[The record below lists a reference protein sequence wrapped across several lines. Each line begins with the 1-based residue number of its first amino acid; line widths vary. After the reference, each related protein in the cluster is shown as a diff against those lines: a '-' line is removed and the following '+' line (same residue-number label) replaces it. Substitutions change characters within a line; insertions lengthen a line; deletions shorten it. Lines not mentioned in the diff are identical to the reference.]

1 MNAASLLASAGMN
14 IGLSLVVLSLFS
26 VLKKQPCSAPVY
38 FARRTARREALP
50 IYPAFS
56 LARLRPTASWISRA
70 FRVTEDEVLRIQGL
84 DALVVLRFFKFGTK
98 FFTVCSIIGLLILVP
113 VNFTCQDGHS
123 RSEFSYSMDAFT
135 ISNIGKGCNRLW
147 IHFACLCFISFYILY
162 LLYMEYKVI
171 LVLRL
176 QHIGNNRQQPDQF
189 TVLVRGVPLC
199 IEHKA
204 YGCCVDHFF
213 SKHHPFT
220 YQSYKIVHDG
230 KCIRKLLKLAYSL
243 QHKIKDLHRKAVEK
257 PMKWLCLCDTFW
269 SHIGDPKIHEESL
282 QEVRQ
287 RIHLLQHENIINKK
301 ELPVAFV
308 SFKSRCG
315 AAFAAQTQ
323 QHIHPLLWT
332 TEAAPE
338 PRDVI
343 WKNLAIPCHLLALY
357 RTGIFIAALLL
368 TVFFALPVTAVQGI
382 AQFENLKK
390 WFPPARAIQIIPGLS
405 SFLTGYLPSVILNSF
420 IYVIPYAMVYLAS
433 LEGYISQSRKEM
445 RACSMVFYFLVGN
458 VFFLSLLSGSLL
470 QQIGESF
477 THPKDFPS
485 HLASAVSAQ
494 SDFFITYIL
503 TDGLSGFSLEIL
515 QLGLVTWH
523 VVRTCLFGQ
532 SIENDSYLFGF
543 PYYRVIP
550 IVSLAILIGMVY
562 AVISPLLLPFL
573 IIYFLLGYAV
583 YVNQTFRKMQDVY
596 DITYDTC
603 GQYWPHIHHY
613 LFITIILMQITMIGI
628 FGLKSKPG
636 ASVSTILLLLMTIL
650 FNEYCKIRFVPTF
663 CHCPIKVAKEN
674 DDCDEREGELQA
686 NQEIA
691 IDAYHPPWMR
701 PVSFAGDAAYMKPLV
716 SYS

>member
-14 IGLSLVVLSLFS
+14 IGLALVVLSLFS

-38 FARRTARREALP
+38 FARRIARREALP
-50 IYPAFS
+50 LYPAFS

-98 FFTVCSIIGLLILVP
+98 LFTVCSIIGLLILVP

-162 LLYMEYKVI
+162 LLYM
-171 LVLRL
+171 
-176 QHIGNNRQQPDQF
+176 
-189 TVLVRGVPLC
+189 
-199 IEHKA
+199 
-204 YGCCVDHFF
+204 
-213 SKHHPFT
+213 
-220 YQSYKIVHDG
+220 
-230 KCIRKLLKLAYSL
+230 KLAYSL

-323 QHIHPLLWT
+323 QHMHPLLWT

-390 WFPPARAIQIIPGLS
+390 WFPPARAVQIIPGLS

-420 IYVIPYAMVYLAS
+420 IYVIPYAMVYMAS

-583 YVNQTFRKMQDVY
+583 YVNQMQDVY

-674 DDCDEREGELQA
+674 DDCDEGEGELQA

-701 PVSFAGDAAYMKPLV
+701 PVSFAGDAAYMKPLGGEWSRCRMKWV
-716 SYS
+716 RRAHRRSYSSGMQTRRLHRNPPLITVR

>member
-1 MNAASLLASAGMN
+1 MRKGSKLIDRKEMNAASLLASAGMN
-14 IGLSLVVLSLFS
+14 IGLALVVLSLFS

-38 FARRTARREALP
+38 FARRIARREALP
-50 IYPAFS
+50 LYPAFS

-70 FRVTEDEVLRIQGL
+70 FRITEDEVLRIQGL
-84 DALVVLRFFKFGTK
+84 DALVVLRLFKFGTK

-135 ISNIGKGCNRLW
+135 ISNIGKGSNRNW
-147 IHFACLCFISFYILY
+147 HIHFNTKLRNCVEKLLRDPLSGCVFVIHFGYIL
-162 LLYMEYKVI
+162 E
-171 LVLRL
+171 
-176 QHIGNNRQQPDQF
+176 
-189 TVLVRGVPLC
+189 T
-199 IEHKA
+199 
-204 YGCCVDHFF
+204 
-213 SKHHPFT
+213 
-220 YQSYKIVHDG
+220 
-230 KCIRKLLKLAYSL
+230 
-243 QHKIKDLHRKAVEK
+243 
-257 PMKWLCLCDTFW
+257 
-269 SHIGDPKIHEESL
+269 
-282 QEVRQ
+282 Q
-287 RIHLLQHENIINKK
+287 RFMRK

-390 WFPPARAIQIIPGLS
+390 WFPPARAVQIIPGLS
-405 SFLTGYLPSVILNSF
+405 SFLTGCLPSVILNCF
-420 IYVIPYAMVYLAS
+420 IYVIPYAMVYMAS
-433 LEGYISQSRKEM
+433 LEGYISHSGKQM

-523 VVRTCLFGQ
+523 VVRTCSFGQ

-583 YVNQTFRKMQDVY
+583 YVNQTF
-596 DITYDTC
+596 
-603 GQYWPHIHHY
+603 
-613 LFITIILMQITMIGI
+613 
-628 FGLKSKPG
+628 SK
-636 ASVSTILLLLMTIL
+636 V
-650 FNEYCKIRFVPTF
+650 
-663 CHCPIKVAKEN
+663 
-674 DDCDEREGELQA
+674 
-686 NQEIA
+686 
-691 IDAYHPPWMR
+691 
-701 PVSFAGDAAYMKPLV
+701 
-716 SYS
+716 

>member
-1 MNAASLLASAGMN
+1 MRKGSKLIDRKEMNAASLLASAGMN
-14 IGLSLVVLSLFS
+14 IGLALVVLSLFS

-38 FARRTARREALP
+38 FARRIARREALP
-50 IYPAFS
+50 LYPAFS

-70 FRVTEDEVLRIQGL
+70 FRITEDEVLRIQGL
-84 DALVVLRFFKFGTK
+84 DALVVLRLFKFGTK

-135 ISNIGKGCNRLW
+135 ISNIGKG
-147 IHFACLCFISFYILY
+147 S
-162 LLYMEYKVI
+162 
-171 LVLRL
+171 
-176 QHIGNNRQQPDQF
+176 NRQRSDQF

-199 IEHKA
+199 LEHKA

-220 YQSYKIVHDG
+220 YQSYKVVHDG

-243 QHKIKDLHRKAVEK
+243 QHKIKKLRRKAVER
-257 PMKWLCLCDTFW
+257 PIKWLCLCDTFW
-269 SHIGDPKIHEESL
+269 LHIGDPKVHEESL

-390 WFPPARAIQIIPGLS
+390 WFPPARAVQIIGK
-405 SFLTGYLPSVILNSF
+405 
-420 IYVIPYAMVYLAS
+420 
-433 LEGYISQSRKEM
+433 QM

-523 VVRTCLFGQ
+523 VVRTCSFGQ

-583 YVNQTFRKMQDVY
+583 YVNQTF
-596 DITYDTC
+596 
-603 GQYWPHIHHY
+603 
-613 LFITIILMQITMIGI
+613 
-628 FGLKSKPG
+628 SK
-636 ASVSTILLLLMTIL
+636 V
-650 FNEYCKIRFVPTF
+650 
-663 CHCPIKVAKEN
+663 
-674 DDCDEREGELQA
+674 
-686 NQEIA
+686 
-691 IDAYHPPWMR
+691 
-701 PVSFAGDAAYMKPLV
+701 
-716 SYS
+716 

>member
-1 MNAASLLASAGMN
+1 MRKGSKLIDRKEMNAASLLASAGMN
-14 IGLSLVVLSLFS
+14 IGLALVVLSLFS

-38 FARRTARREALP
+38 FARRIARREALP
-50 IYPAFS
+50 LYPAFS

-70 FRVTEDEVLRIQGL
+70 FRITEDEVLRIQGL
-84 DALVVLRFFKFGTK
+84 DALVVLRLFKFGTK

-135 ISNIGKGCNRLW
+135 ISNIGKGSNRLW

-162 LLYMEYKVI
+162 LLYM
-171 LVLRL
+171 
-176 QHIGNNRQQPDQF
+176 
-189 TVLVRGVPLC
+189 
-199 IEHKA
+199 
-204 YGCCVDHFF
+204 
-213 SKHHPFT
+213 
-220 YQSYKIVHDG
+220 
-230 KCIRKLLKLAYSL
+230 KLAYSL
-243 QHKIKDLHRKAVEK
+243 QHKIKKLRRKAVER
-257 PMKWLCLCDTFW
+257 PIKWLCLCDTFW
-269 SHIGDPKIHEESL
+269 LHIGDPKVHEESL

-390 WFPPARAIQIIPGLS
+390 WFPPARAVQIIPGLS
-405 SFLTGYLPSVILNSF
+405 SFLTGCLPSVILNCF
-420 IYVIPYAMVYLAS
+420 IYVIPYAMVYMAS
-433 LEGYISQSRKEM
+433 LEGYISHSGKQM

-523 VVRTCLFGQ
+523 VVRTCSFGQ

-583 YVNQTFRKMQDVY
+583 YVNQTF
-596 DITYDTC
+596 
-603 GQYWPHIHHY
+603 
-613 LFITIILMQITMIGI
+613 
-628 FGLKSKPG
+628 SK
-636 ASVSTILLLLMTIL
+636 V
-650 FNEYCKIRFVPTF
+650 
-663 CHCPIKVAKEN
+663 
-674 DDCDEREGELQA
+674 
-686 NQEIA
+686 
-691 IDAYHPPWMR
+691 
-701 PVSFAGDAAYMKPLV
+701 
-716 SYS
+716 

>member
-1 MNAASLLASAGMN
+1 
-14 IGLSLVVLSLFS
+14 
-26 VLKKQPCSAPVY
+26 
-38 FARRTARREALP
+38 
-50 IYPAFS
+50 
-56 LARLRPTASWISRA
+56 
-70 FRVTEDEVLRIQGL
+70 
-84 DALVVLRFFKFGTK
+84 
-98 FFTVCSIIGLLILVP
+98 
-113 VNFTCQDGHS
+113 
-123 RSEFSYSMDAFT
+123 
-135 ISNIGKGCNRLW
+135 
-147 IHFACLCFISFYILY
+147 
-162 LLYMEYKVI
+162 
-171 LVLRL
+171 
-176 QHIGNNRQQPDQF
+176 
-189 TVLVRGVPLC
+189 
-199 IEHKA
+199 
-204 YGCCVDHFF
+204 
-213 SKHHPFT
+213 
-220 YQSYKIVHDG
+220 
-230 KCIRKLLKLAYSL
+230 
-243 QHKIKDLHRKAVEK
+243 
-257 PMKWLCLCDTFW
+257 
-269 SHIGDPKIHEESL
+269 
-282 QEVRQ
+282 
-287 RIHLLQHENIINKK
+287 
-301 ELPVAFV
+301 
-308 SFKSRCG
+308 
-315 AAFAAQTQ
+315 
-323 QHIHPLLWT
+323 
-332 TEAAPE
+332 
-338 PRDVI
+338 
-343 WKNLAIPCHLLALY
+343 
-357 RTGIFIAALLL
+357 
-368 TVFFALPVTAVQGI
+368 
-382 AQFENLKK
+382 
-390 WFPPARAIQIIPGLS
+390 
-405 SFLTGYLPSVILNSF
+405 
-420 IYVIPYAMVYLAS
+420 MVYMAS
-433 LEGYISQSRKEM
+433 LEGYISHSGKQM

-583 YVNQTFRKMQDVY
+583 YVNQMQDVY

-613 LFITIILMQITMIGI
+613 LFVTIILMQITMIGF

-691 IDAYHPPWMR
+691 INAYHPPWMR

-716 SYS
+716 SSS